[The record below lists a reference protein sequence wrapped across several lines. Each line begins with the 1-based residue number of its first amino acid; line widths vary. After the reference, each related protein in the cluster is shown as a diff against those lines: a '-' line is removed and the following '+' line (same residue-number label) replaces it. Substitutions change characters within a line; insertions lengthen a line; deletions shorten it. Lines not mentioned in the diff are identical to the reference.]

1 MMELE
6 SLFVKS
12 NKRTLEVEKKSKRV
26 LFFQFAI
33 GLNRSDITYG
43 WNGFHNTYTIFYKSS
58 DEDYYEREHSFS
70 VIPQVFY
77 LINTR
82 SN

>member
-12 NKRTLEVEKKSKRV
+12 NKRTLEVKRLMFEV
-26 LFFQFAI
+26 LIIEFAI

-58 DEDYYEREHSFS
+58 NEDYYEQEHSFS
-70 VIPQVFY
+70 VIPQVLSDY
-77 LINTR
+77 QRCI
-82 SN
+82 